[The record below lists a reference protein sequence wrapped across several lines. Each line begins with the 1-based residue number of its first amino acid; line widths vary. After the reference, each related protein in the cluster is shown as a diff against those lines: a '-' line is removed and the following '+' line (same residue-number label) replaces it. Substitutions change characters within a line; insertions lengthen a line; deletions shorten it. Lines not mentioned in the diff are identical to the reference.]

1 MVSLNWCGFSA
12 VQTLRRATGLALHGH
27 RNGFGAVSRHPLLGI
42 SFRAYQVLW
51 RLAGID
57 HMHVHG
63 LKGKFSQPDS
73 EVIEAAGDCLA
84 AMSDTI
90 DDRVLPVFSYG
101 QWADRKS
108 TRLNYSHQC
117 AHRMHSSALT

>member
-73 EVIEAAGDCLA
+73 EVIEAAGRSEEHTSELQSLMRISYAVFCLKKKK
-84 AMSDTI
+84 T
-90 DDRVLPVFSYG
+90 
-101 QWADRKS
+101 Q
-108 TRLNYSHQC
+108 NN
-117 AHRMHSSALT
+117 